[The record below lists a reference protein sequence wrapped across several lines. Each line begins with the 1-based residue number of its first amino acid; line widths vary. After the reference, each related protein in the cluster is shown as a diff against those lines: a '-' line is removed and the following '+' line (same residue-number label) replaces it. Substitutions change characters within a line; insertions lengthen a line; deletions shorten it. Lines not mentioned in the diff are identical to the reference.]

1 MTCKFLRSMP
11 LTVGLLVMVACSD
24 ETTSPVSSEASS
36 TTPPA
41 LAAASAALTFRQ
53 VSTGSTHTCGVTTSD
68 VAYCWGSNGSGQL
81 GTGSTTGPET
91 CQFITDGCSTRPA
104 AVTGG
109 LKFRQVSAGFNVTCG
124 VTTTNLAY
132 CWGDNLAADGMNSAR
147 PVAVPGG
154 RRFRQVTAAS
164 GHACGVTPLNKA
176 FCWGQFGGGQL
187 GDGTFTGSSSPV
199 AVKAGGLLFA
209 EVRAGVSHTCG
220 RTTDNRAYCWGD
232 NGEGQLG
239 DGTRTWRTKPVPVL
253 GGISFR
259 NVSGGLFHSCGV
271 STSSKAYCWGRNEGR
286 IGDGSDVRRRLRPA
300 AVAGGLL
307 WLTADAGGA
316 VSCALTTANKAYCWG
331 GTPTPVPG
339 ELRFVQLETAGFS
352 NLDSEHAC
360 AVTSTGKAYCWGSNR
375 AGMLGDGTTT
385 DRSSPT
391 RVLGPA

>member
-1 MTCKFLRSMP
+1 MTSRLLRSMP
-11 LTVGLLVMVACSD
+11 LTMGLLVMVACSD
-24 ETTSPVSSEASS
+24 DTSPVSPEASS
-36 TTPPA
+36 TTTPA
-41 LAAASAALTFRQ
+41 LAAAAALTFRQ
-53 VSTGSTHTCGVTTSD
+53 VSTGVNHSCGVTTSD
-68 VAYCWGSNGSGQL
+68 VAYCWGSNASGEL

-91 CQFITDGCSTRPA
+91 CPFVTNGCSTRPA

-109 LKFRQVSAGFNVTCG
+109 LKFRQVSAGFNITCG

-132 CWGDNLAADGMNSAR
+132 CWGNGQAPDGRNIAR

-154 RRFRQVTAAS
+154 RRFRQVTA
-164 GHACGVTPLNKA
+164 GTRHGCGVTPLNKA
-176 FCWGQFGGGQL
+176 FCWGQFGGGAL
-187 GDGTFTGSSSPV
+187 GNGTFTGSSTPV
-199 AVKAGGLLFA
+199 AVAGGLLFA
-209 EVRAGVSHTCG
+209 EVRAGISHTCG
-220 RTTDNRAYCWGD
+220 RTTSNRAYCWGD

-271 STSSKAYCWGRNEGR
+271 STSSTAYCWGRNEGR
-286 IGDGSDVRRRLRPA
+286 IGDGSGSDVRRRLRPK
-300 AVAGGLL
+300 AVVGGLQ

-339 ELRFVQLETAGFS
+339 ELRFVQLETNGGS
-352 NLDSEHAC
+352 SLSEEHTC
-360 AVTSTGKAYCWGSNR
+360 AVTSTGKAYCWGFNR
-375 AGMLGDGTTT
+375 FGALGDGTTT

-391 RVLGPA
+391 RVVGPA